1 MAFAFNILSAS
12 LKSRL
17 LRFALSRI
25 DFLDDDALD
34 LDQLDLTWGK
44 KNVLALRDVG
54 FNAAVGRRQHV
65 FPTLRPSADTS
76 PVFRNSPLFWHCLPV
91 SS

>member
-1 MAFAFNILSAS
+1 MAFAFNLLSAS

-34 LDQLDLTWGK
+34 LDRLDFTWGK

-54 FNAAVGRRQHV
+54 LNAAVSMDKSLV
-65 FPTLRPSADTS
+65 PIVADIY
-76 PVFRNSPLFWHCLPV
+76 
-91 SS
+91 